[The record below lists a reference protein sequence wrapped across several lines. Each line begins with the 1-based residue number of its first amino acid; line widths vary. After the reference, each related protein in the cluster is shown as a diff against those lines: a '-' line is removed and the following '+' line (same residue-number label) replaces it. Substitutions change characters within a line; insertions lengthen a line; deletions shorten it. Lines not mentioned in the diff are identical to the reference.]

1 MTPPYL
7 GSTLEI
13 WLTTKGTPVEWI
25 WIIVAAGIAGFVARW
40 WRAQNSTRRA
50 RSEELD
56 GVRRLAEEDVT
67 YLGDQ
72 IRRLAPEVEGQ
83 VLDEDTRD
91 CHRTAVDS
99 YESAQ
104 RDVSQI
110 HNVDDISKV
119 TDNVSTGRYALA
131 CLQARLAG
139 GPVAQL
145 RVMCFFNPMHG
156 PSTTEVLW
164 TRPGH
169 GPRRV
174 PACAHD
180 AERVAA
186 KLAPEIRLVQIGAR
200 TTPYWAAG
208 DAFRF
213 IHGGL
218 LRERGEPRVGL
229 PPRGLGCS
237 SRNKRTWVLRQRRR
251 G

>member
-1 MTPPYL
+1 M
-7 GSTLEI
+7 
-13 WLTTKGTPVEWI
+13 EWI

-72 IRRLAPEVEGQ
+72 IRRLASEVEGQ

-110 HNVDDISKV
+110 RKVDDISKV

-139 GPVAQL
+139 GPVPQR

-156 PSTTEVLW
+156 PSTTDVLW

-180 AERVAA
+180 AERVAD

-208 DAFRF
+208 DAFQPYTEGYF
-213 IHGGL
+213 ASAVNLAWAFHPAVSDAAAGTSAPGYFGSGVVGSSGHHDGG
-218 LRERGEPRVGL
+218 GFDGSGGGV
-229 PPRGLGCS
+229 
-237 SRNKRTWVLRQRRR
+237 
-251 G
+251 